1 MSKISDIEERR
12 ARAWIRKK
20 QSEGVDKRV
29 LLNTVGMFSNKKKEV
44 VMKQKGLNEKQYEK
58 RYGFLARV
66 YSILFDET

>member
-1 MSKISDIEERR
+1 MKYNDIEDRR

-20 QSEGVDKRV
+20 QSQGVDKRV

-44 VMKQKGLNEKQYEK
+44 VMKQKGLNEYQYKK

-66 YSILFDET
+66 YAILFDET

>member
-1 MSKISDIEERR
+1 MSKNDDIENRR
-12 ARAWIRKK
+12 ARAWIKKK

-29 LLNTVGMFSNKKKEV
+29 LLNTVGMFSNKKKET
-44 VMKQKGLNEKQYEK
+44 VMKQKGLNEQQYRK

>member
-12 ARAWIRKK
+12 VRAWIRKK

-29 LLNTVGMFSNKKKEV
+29 LFNTVGMFSNKKKEV

-58 RYGFLARV
+58 RYSFLARV
-66 YSILFDET
+66 FSILFDEI